1 MIPPE
6 TRSSSS
12 SRPAPSPPRTIR
24 RVRVG
29 IVILPDQRWS
39 DARARWTRAEEYGF
53 AHAWTYDHLGWRD
66 LVEGPWFDS
75 MVTLT
80 AAAHAT
86 SSIRL
91 GTLVASPNFRHPV
104 HFAREITALDDISG
118 GRLTL
123 GLGAGAAAPSF
134 DALVLGYPE
143 LSGKE
148 RVDRFGEFVELLDL
162 LLREGQVTWR
172 GSYYEAV
179 DARTTP
185 GCVQSPRAPFVVA
198 ANGRRSMGLAERFGE
213 GWITTGGNADD
224 LEAWWQS
231 VADLAARFE
240 GPGDR
245 YLMLDSAPRF
255 SLSSRDFFE
264 EQVARASD
272 LGFTDVIT
280 HWPRASSWYAGDE
293 AVLDEV
299 ATEVLPQLMRAS

>member
-1 MIPPE
+1 MK
-6 TRSSSS
+6 RS
-12 SRPAPSPPRTIR
+12 TD
-24 RVRVG
+24 VRAG
-29 IVILPDQRWS
+29 IVILPELRWA
-39 DARARWTRAEEYGF
+39 DARVRWERAEEYGF

-75 MVTLT
+75 MLTLT
-80 AAAHAT
+80 AAAGAT
-86 SSIRL
+86 SRIRL

-104 HFAREITALDDISG
+104 HFAREITALDDLSG

-134 DALVLGYPE
+134 DALVLGWAE
-143 LSGKE
+143 LSPGQ
-148 RVDRFGEFVELLDL
+148 RVDRFAEFLELLDL
-162 LLREGQVTWR
+162 LLREERVTWR

-185 GCVQSPRAPFVVA
+185 GCVQAPRVPFVVA

-213 GWITTGGNADD
+213 GWITMGGKADD
-224 LEAWWQS
+224 LDGWWRS
-231 VADLAARFE
+231 VAERATRFE
-240 GPGDR
+240 GSGDR

-264 EQVARASD
+264 EQVERAGE

-280 HWPRASSWYAGDE
+280 HWPRPSSWYAGDE
-293 AVLDEV
+293 SVLEEV
-299 ATEVLPQLMRAS
+299 AADVLPRLAR